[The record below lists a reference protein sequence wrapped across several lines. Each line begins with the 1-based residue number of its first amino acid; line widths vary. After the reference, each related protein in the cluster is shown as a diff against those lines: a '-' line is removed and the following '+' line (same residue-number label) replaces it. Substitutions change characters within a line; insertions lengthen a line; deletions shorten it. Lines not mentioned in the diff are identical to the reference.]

1 MSVKHSFEI
10 FTDYGHDNSLIFK
23 AGTTCYRSEEKT
35 KRTPEDFVKMF
46 KKNGHTAMLE
56 FSWFPIIICSNI
68 ENPEY
73 HERDTFNLY
82 EFFLKQKYFEVT
94 IINGRSPNNYALSN
108 KDYLI
113 VSANGRAWLELFQ
126 NFYTNEIED
135 CVFSI
140 YEYLHKSNPVLF
152 DENPYCDDDIYDEEV
167 LNYYKIKLCTFFP
180 EYGNIRDLHDWVMVK
195 FYGVSRG
202 MTTELIRHRIF
213 SYAQASTRYIS
224 FDNFEFIYPPSFDD
238 LIETDKYLFH
248 EVKEHIEYA
257 KKLYQKLIDSGLK
270 KQNARQI
277 LPIGIANEI
286 CVAGRLKDWKDMFK
300 LRTAKNAHW
309 EIRSVMTEVQEEF
322 KKRGLM

>member
-10 FTDYGHDNSLIFK
+10 FTDYGQDNSLIFK

-35 KRTPEDFVKMF
+35 KRTPEDFVSMF

-56 FSWFPIIICSNI
+56 FSWFPIVICSNI

-94 IINGRSPNNYALSN
+94 IINGRSPNNYDLSD

-113 VSANGRAWLELFQ
+113 VSANGRAWMELFQ
-126 NFYTNEIED
+126 NYYTDDIED
-135 CVFSI
+135 CIFLI
-140 YEYLHKSNPVLF
+140 YKYLQKVNPILF
-152 DENPYCDDDIYDEEV
+152 NENPYHEDGIYDEDV
-167 LNYYKIKLCTFFP
+167 FNYYTIKPCTSFP

-202 MTTELIRHRIF
+202 FTHELVRSRIF

-224 FDNFEFIYPPSFDD
+224 FDNFEFIYPPTLDD
-238 LIETDKYLFH
+238 FTYSEIEEH
-248 EVKEHIEYA
+248 VENIKELY
-257 KKLYQKLIDSGLK
+257 KKLLDSGLK
-270 KQNARQI
+270 KQDARQI

-286 CVAGRLKDWKDMFK
+286 CVAGRLKDWKAMFK